1 MALHFAESVARGV
14 FPDRPIFPRRL
25 GDHPQEL
32 AMLRFGFFRVTARP
46 RRHRLHALA
55 VGVSEKAAS
64 VARESASSP
73 PIAQEAPNPLQVRMQ
88 ALFGVGVQRC
98 NERRGLGGGGVERV
112 HAPVGSRRG
121 SGSKFSAKFRRSSA
135 KGGCLRRRA
144 LEERPTSFRKQPS
157 RAGTNAVRKGRDS
170 TAIPAGSELEARAN
184 EIEHSAELR
193 AHSSWETAG

>member
-1 MALHFAESVARGV
+1 
-14 FPDRPIFPRRL
+14 
-25 GDHPQEL
+25 
-32 AMLRFGFFRVTARP
+32 RP

-121 SGSKFSAKFRRSSA
+121 SGSKVSAKFRRSSA
-135 KGGCLRRRA
+135 KKIQTDLKRHLIGTR
-144 LEERPTSFRKQPS
+144 T
-157 RAGTNAVRKGRDS
+157 AGAVYQDF
-170 TAIPAGSELEARAN
+170 T
-184 EIEHSAELR
+184 LR
-193 AHSSWETAG
+193 A